1 MPFRRSVKPGAIDWR
16 DAVFGGACLGGLMWA
31 TITYLAMG
39 ASDHRPYFVMNWPI
53 VAAVCIPLIVVGSA
67 VGRWAST
74 RALRTAGLAAV
85 IAPLTAPPVMLGFL
99 TLGVI
104 FG

>member
-1 MPFRRSVKPGAIDWR
+1 MPSQRSVEPADIDWR

-53 VAAVCIPLIVVGSA
+53 VIAVCFPLIVVGLA
-67 VGRWAST
+67 VARWAPS
-74 RALRTAGLAAV
+74 RALRTAGVAAV
-85 IAPLTAPPVMLGFL
+85 IAPLTAPPAMLGFL